1 MDIRIRGQTT
11 SSITMMGDRDF
22 RTTIQTALSSIG
34 KELQLDIDPKNIQTI
49 HLQEVVQCLRRSY
62 FDRIDPVEIERRG
75 FNELL
80 SGLLRKLEYGS
91 EPKVFEID
99 DIKLEGQTD
108 MIVDDAILLFRP
120 AQGELENPIAND
132 VLYLNACLWIYDKTE
147 GIVVYITGDRKETT
161 FSLTRNKKM
170 FEEVIRRVRVLN
182 NLLKEQKAPI
192 LEPSTECSE
201 CQYYERCFI
210 KKKNSKHVDIG
221 EMLGLGKFGHQD

>member
-1 MDIRIRGQTT
+1 
-11 SSITMMGDRDF
+11 MMGDRDF
-22 RTTIQTALSSIG
+22 RAIIQNSLDSIG
-34 KELQLDIDPKNIQTI
+34 RELQLDIDSENLQTI

-62 FDRIDPVEIERRG
+62 FDRIEPLEIERRG

-80 SGLLRKLEYGS
+80 SGLLRKQKYGS
-91 EPKVFEID
+91 EPKEFEIE
-99 DIKLEGQTD
+99 DIKLKGETD
-108 MIVDDAILLFRP
+108 MLVDDIVLIFRS
-120 AQGELENPIAND
+120 AEKEIENPLAND

-147 GIVVYITGDRKETT
+147 GIIIYITGDKKETT

-210 KKKNSKHVDIG
+210 KKKNSKQVDIG
-221 EMLGLGKFGHQD
+221 EMLGIGKLGHKD

>member
-1 MDIRIRGQTT
+1 
-11 SSITMMGDRDF
+11 MMGDRDF

-108 MIVDDAILLFRP
+108 MIVDDAIMLFRP

-147 GIVVYITGDRKETT
+147 GIVVYMTGDRKETT

-192 LEPSTECSE
+192 LEPSAECSE
-201 CQYYERCFI
+201 CQYYEKCFM

-221 EMLGLGKFGHQD
+221 EMLGMGKFGNKG

>member
-1 MDIRIRGQTT
+1 
-11 SSITMMGDRDF
+11 MMGDRDY
-22 RTTIQTALSSIG
+22 RTIIQSALRSIG
-34 KELQLDIDPKNIQTI
+34 KELQLDIDSENIQTI
-49 HLQEVVQCLRRSY
+49 HLHEVVQCLRRSY

-170 FEEVIRRVRVLN
+170 FEEVIRRVRVIN
-182 NLLKEQKAPI
+182 NLLKEEKAPI

-201 CQYYERCFI
+201 CQYYEKCFM

-221 EMLGLGKFGHQD
+221 EMLGMGKFGNKG